1 MVRPGVA
8 GCQETRYNRG
18 ETKRVVRDEEAAMAA
33 QRALHAIAPTV
44 KEIAEALDVGESTV
58 TSWRAGRRTPSAE
71 NLHKI
76 AALADRRADE
86 LRGVAVELRRIA
98 SDEGES

>member
-1 MVRPGVA
+1 M
-8 GCQETRYNRG
+8 
-18 ETKRVVRDEEAAMAA
+18 VRDEEAAMSA
-33 QRALHAIAPTV
+33 QRALRAIAPKV
-44 KEIAEALDVGESTV
+44 QEVSDALGVSYDSVAA
-58 TSWRAGRRTPSAE
+58 WRAGRRTPSEE

-98 SDEGES
+98 SEDDSS

>member
-1 MVRPGVA
+1 MSA
-8 GCQETRYNRG
+8 
-18 ETKRVVRDEEAAMAA
+18 K
-33 QRALHAIAPTV
+33 RALHAIAPSV
-44 KEIAEALDVGESTV
+44 RQISEVLGVAESTV
-58 TSWRAGRRTPSAE
+58 HSWRAGRRAPSAE

-98 SDEGES
+98 SGDE

>member
-1 MVRPGVA
+1 MS
-8 GCQETRYNRG
+8 
-18 ETKRVVRDEEAAMAA
+18 A
-33 QRALHAIAPTV
+33 QRALHAIAPGV
-44 KEIAEALDVGESTV
+44 KEIADTLDVSESTV
-58 TSWRAGRRTPSAE
+58 TSWRAGRRTPSPD

-98 SDEGES
+98 SED

>member
-1 MVRPGVA
+1 M
-8 GCQETRYNRG
+8 
-18 ETKRVVRDEEAAMAA
+18 VRDEEAAMAA

-44 KEIAEALDVGESTV
+44 KDIAGVLGVSEQTV
-58 TSWRAGRRTPSAE
+58 VSWRAGRRTPSTE

-98 SDEGES
+98 SGSNEEG

>member
-1 MVRPGVA
+1 M
-8 GCQETRYNRG
+8 
-18 ETKRVVRDEEAAMAA
+18 VRDEEAAMAA
-33 QRALHAIAPTV
+33 QRALHAIAPGV
-44 KEIAEALDVGESTV
+44 KKIADALGVSESTV
-58 TSWRAGRRTPSAE
+58 TSWRAGRRTPSQE

-98 SDEGES
+98 SGEGGS